1 MSDEHSR
8 HGLLP
13 TEGGEIFAENG
24 SETVENDQAGLPPW
38 VAALTAQLQT
48 TLAAQMTAQAK
59 AHREELLEL
68 VTECRA
74 SAHEARRLFEGIDS
88 FVVTTVTAT

>member
-48 TLAAQMTAQAK
+48 ALAAQMTAQAK